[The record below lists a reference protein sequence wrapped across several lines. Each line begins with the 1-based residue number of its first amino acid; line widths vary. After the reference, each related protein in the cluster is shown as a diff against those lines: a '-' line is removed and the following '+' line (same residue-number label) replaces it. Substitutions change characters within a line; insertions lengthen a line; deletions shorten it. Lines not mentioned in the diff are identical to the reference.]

1 MKPNLIL
8 LICTLF
14 GHLLYA
20 QPSGFSPVK
29 DLIPFKSQFA
39 LASQKVESIES
50 NFTQIKNLSLLKDKI
65 QSKGK
70 FFYKKGNKVRIEY
83 SSPYYYLM
91 VLNQNAM
98 TIKDDQKTSSYNTK
112 SNKIMQSINN
122 IMLDCMRGT
131 IYGNND
137 FMVEASESAKEY
149 LLKMKPITATMKKIF
164 THIEVFLD
172 KKDFHVLRLNLV
184 ECNGDNSLMT
194 FHQPIM
200 NKNISDA
207 LFSVK

>member
-8 LICTLF
+8 IICLLF
-14 GHLLYA
+14 GQVLLA

-29 DLIPFKSQFA
+29 DLLPFKSQFA

-70 FFYKKGNKVRIEY
+70 FYYKKGNKVRIEY

-112 SNKIMQSINN
+112 SNKMMQSINN

-131 IYGNND
+131 IYGNKD
-137 FMVEASESAKEY
+137 FMVEALEGPKEY

-164 THIEVFLD
+164 AHIEVFLD

-194 FHQPIM
+194 FTQPIL
-200 NKNISDA
+200 NKNLSDA

>member
-8 LICTLF
+8 LLCTLF
-14 GHLLYA
+14 GHLLNA
-20 QPSGFSPVK
+20 QPGGFSAVK
-29 DLIPFKSQFA
+29 DLVPFKSQFA
-39 LASQKVESIES
+39 TASQKMESIES

-65 QSKGK
+65 QSKGT

-91 VLNQNAM
+91 VINQNAM

-131 IYGNND
+131 IYSNKD
-137 FMVEASESAKEY
+137 FMVEALENPKEY
-149 LLKMKPITATMKKIF
+149 LLKMKPITSIMKKIF
-164 THIEVFLD
+164 AHIEVFLD

-194 FHQPIM
+194 FTHPIM
-200 NKNISDA
+200 NRNISDA